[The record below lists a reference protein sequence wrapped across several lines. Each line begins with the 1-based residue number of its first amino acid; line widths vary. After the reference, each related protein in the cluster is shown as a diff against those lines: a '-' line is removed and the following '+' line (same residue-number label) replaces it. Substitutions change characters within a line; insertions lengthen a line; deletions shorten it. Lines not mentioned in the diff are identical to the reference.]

1 MVETFSTGI
10 VVGLA
15 ATCIIGALAS
25 LRWVLGNPFGL
36 LAVLVCTLA
45 VVFGY
50 RLG

>member
-1 MVETFSTGI
+1 MVETISTGI

-15 ATCIIGALAS
+15 ATCIIGALATT
-25 LRWVLGNPFGL
+25 RWVLGNPLGL

-45 VVFGY
+45 IVLGF